1 MLPYLANCSL
11 LFTEEP
17 LLRRPAAARAAGFG
31 AVEFWWPFATPVPSD
46 REVDAFTTA
55 IEEAG
60 VALVGLNF
68 FAGDLA
74 GPDCGVLSIPG
85 RSAEFRDN
93 IDVVA
98 GIGERLGVRG
108 FNALYGN
115 RVDGVDP
122 AAQDELAAESIGLA
136 AKAVAA
142 FGGTV
147 LIEPVSGPKPYP
159 LRTAADAVAVVR
171 RARAA
176 GAANVGFLCDLY
188 HLASNGDDIDAA
200 IAGYAEYVAHVQIAD
215 APGRGEPGSG
225 QLDLDRYLAA
235 LARRGYR
242 GWVSLEYKPTGTTE
256 ASLAWL
262 PGRAAAAARQ
272 AAAGRADSGGEF
284 MTTKIGFIGLG
295 IMGGPMAAN
304 LVKAGFEVTGYNRS
318 PAKVEQLVAAG
329 GQGAKDIAGAVADA
343 DVVAT
348 MVPDSPDVRAV
359 LAGEDGVFAH
369 AKAGALIIDF
379 SSIRPDVAAA
389 LAAEGAE
396 RGFRVL
402 DAPVSGG
409 EAGAIEGVLSIMVGG
424 AAEDFEAAAPVFDAV
439 GKTVVHVGPAG
450 SGQTVKAANQL
461 MVAGHLELLAEAIVF
476 LEAYGVD
483 TEAALRVLG
492 GGLAGSTVLQRKGA
506 TMLARDF
513 KPGFRIALHD
523 KDMGIVTAAAREA
536 GVVIP
541 LGAAVAQLIA
551 SLKAQGDG
559 GLDHSALLKLV
570 SQLSGR

>member
-1 MLPYLANCSL
+1 M
-11 LFTEEP
+11 
-17 LLRRPAAARAAGFG
+17 
-31 AVEFWWPFATPVPSD
+31 
-46 REVDAFTTA
+46 
-55 IEEAG
+55 
-60 VALVGLNF
+60 
-68 FAGDLA
+68 
-74 GPDCGVLSIPG
+74 LSIPG
-85 RSAEFRDN
+85 RSSQFRDN
-93 IDVVA
+93 IDVTA
-98 GIGERLGVRG
+98 GIGERLGVGG

-122 AAQDELAAESIGLA
+122 EAQDELAIENITLA
-136 AKAVAA
+136 AEAA
-142 FGGTV
+142 AGIGATV

-159 LRTAADAVAVVR
+159 LRTAGDAVAVVQ

-176 GAANVGFLCDLY
+176 GAANVSFLCDLY
-188 HLASNGDDIDAA
+188 HLASNGDDLDAA
-200 IAGYAEYVAHVQIAD
+200 IAAYAGVTAHVQIAD

-225 QLDLDRYLAA
+225 ELDLDRYLAA
-235 LARRGYR
+235 LEDHGIGAGSAWSTSRPPRPRRAWPGCPGSAAPRRRRRPGKQR
-242 GWVSLEYKPTGTTE
+242 GTVMSK
-256 ASLAWL
+256 
-262 PGRAAAAARQ
+262 R
-272 AAAGRADSGGEF
+272 
-284 MTTKIGFIGLG
+284 IGFIGLG
-295 IMGGPMAAN
+295 IMGAPMAAN
-304 LVKAGFEVTGYNRS
+304 LVKAGFDVAGYNRS
-318 PAKVEQLVAAG
+318 PARIEQLVAAG
-329 GQGAKDIAGAVADA
+329 GRGAADIATAVRDA

-348 MVPDSPDVRAV
+348 MVPDSPDVQAV
-359 LAGEDGVFAH
+359 LAGEGGVFEH
-369 AKAGALIIDF
+369 AQPGALIIDF

-389 LAAEGAE
+389 LAAEGAG
-396 RGFRVL
+396 RGFRML

-409 EAGAIEGVLSIMVGG
+409 EQGAIEGVLSIMVGG
-424 AAEDFEAAAPVFDAV
+424 AAADFEAAAPVFDAV
-439 GKTVVHVGPAG
+439 GKTIVHVGPSG

-541 LGAAVAQLIA
+541 LGAVAAQLLS

-570 SQLSGR
+570 AQLSGRQG